1 MTILKREK
9 DRLLALADKLM
20 QIETL
25 EDKDVREL
33 LSLPEGKVVL
43 EEGTVKC

>member
-1 MTILKREK
+1 M
-9 DRLLALADKLM
+9 M

-25 EDKDVREL
+25 EDREVREL

-43 EEGTVKC
+43 EEGTA